1 MHGESK
7 IMCLVRTPKAPP
19 APPPPA
25 RPESRQ
31 EEDLR
36 ERRRLV
42 RRQGQFLSP
51 FAVTPSA
58 TANPLAGRTLLGG

>member
-1 MHGESK
+1 
-7 IMCLVRTPKAPP
+7 MCLVRTPKAPP
-19 APPPPA
+19 APPPP
-25 RPESRQ
+25 RPDSRQ

-51 FAVTPSA
+51 FAVTQSSY
-58 TANPLAGRTLLGG
+58 ANPLAGRTLLGG